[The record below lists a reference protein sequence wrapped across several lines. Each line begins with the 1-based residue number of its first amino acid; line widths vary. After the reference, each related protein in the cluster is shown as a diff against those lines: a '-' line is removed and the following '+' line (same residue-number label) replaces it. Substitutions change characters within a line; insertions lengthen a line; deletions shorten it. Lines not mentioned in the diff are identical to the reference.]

1 MKKTAL
7 LALAVMILA
16 PSFAMGENLLPLKTV
31 LSVSPSGSSSAISSE
46 ASEYA
51 TSASNTAATNASGV
65 NNGIYEATY
74 VPVSQIETDPNMVP
88 QNAAAK
94 GEPVPVQR
102 QPRVRIR
109 TKQRSQGNSYWNAGG
124 KGWRSYY

>member
-7 LALAVMILA
+7 LLAAMMLI
-16 PSFAMGENLLPLKTV
+16 PSFACAETLLPLQTV
-31 LSVSPSGSSSAISSE
+31 LSVGPAPVASSAIAGE
-46 ASEYA
+46 AANY
-51 TSASNTAATNASGV
+51 TSAGTTTATNINDGT
-65 NNGIYEATY
+65 YEATFI
-74 VPVSQIETDPNMVP
+74 PASQVETDPNMVP

-94 GEPVPVQR
+94 GQPVPEQR

-124 KGWRSYY
+124 KGFKSYYN

>member
-7 LALAVMILA
+7 LLATMMLI
-16 PSFAMGENLLPLKTV
+16 PSFACAESLLPISTV
-31 LSVSPSGSSSAISSE
+31 LSIGPQSTAQSAIAE
-46 ASEYA
+46 
-51 TSASNTAATNASGV
+51 GV
-65 NNGIYEATY
+65 NQTVSQKSNVSSNSNGTYEATY
-74 VPVSQIETDPNMVP
+74 VPASQVETDPNMIP

-94 GEPVPVQR
+94 GEPVPVQT

-124 KGWRSYY
+124 KGWKSYY

>member
-7 LALAVMILA
+7 LLVTMMII
-16 PSFAMGENLLPLKTV
+16 PSFACAEGLLPLQTV
-31 LSVSPSGSSSAISSE
+31 LSVGPEPI
-46 ASEYA
+46 A
-51 TSASNTAATNASGV
+51 TSAVSSAVNEYSASNSVSNSET
-65 NNGIYEATY
+65 NNGVYEATY
-74 VPVSQIETDPNMVP
+74 VPASQVETDPNMIP

-124 KGWRSYY
+124 KGWKSYY

>member
-1 MKKTAL
+1 MKKSAL
-7 LALAVMILA
+7 LLAVMMLV
-16 PSFAMGENLLPLKTV
+16 PSFACAEGLLPLQTV
-31 LSVSPSGSSSAISSE
+31 LSVGPEPVASSVMSETNQYVSS
-46 ASEYA
+46 
-51 TSASNTAATNASGV
+51 NANNNEVNV

-74 VPVSQIETDPNMVP
+74 VPASQAETDPNMIP

-124 KGWRSYY
+124 KGWKSYY

>member
-7 LALAVMILA
+7 LLAIIILV
-16 PSFAMGENLLPLKTV
+16 PSFSCAQGLLPLQNV
-31 LSVSPSGSSSAISSE
+31 LSVGPEPVANSAISTE
-46 ASEYA
+46 V
-51 TSASNTAATNASGV
+51 SNTLDSGAGVNANNV

-74 VPVSQIETDPNMVP
+74 VPASAVETDPNMIP

-94 GEPVPVQR
+94 GQPVVEKR

-124 KGWRSYY
+124 KGFKSYY

>member
-1 MKKTAL
+1 MKKSVL

-16 PSFAMGENLLPLKTV
+16 PSFAMGEGLLPLKTV
-31 LSVSPSGSSSAISSE
+31 LSVSPSGSGSAILDESNQYVNSTAETNTNSS
-46 ASEYA
+46 
-51 TSASNTAATNASGV
+51 NV

-74 VPVSQIETDPNMVP
+74 IPASQAETDPNMVP

-102 QPRVRIR
+102 APRVRIR

-124 KGWRSYY
+124 KGWKSYY

>member
-1 MKKTAL
+1 MKKSAL
-7 LALAVMILA
+7 LLAVMMLV
-16 PSFAMGENLLPLKTV
+16 PSFACAEGLLPLQTV
-31 LSVSPSGSSSAISSE
+31 LSVGPEPVASSVLNETDQYVSANSKTTE
-46 ASEYA
+46 E
-51 TSASNTAATNASGV
+51 NV

-74 VPVSQIETDPNMVP
+74 VPVNQAETDPNMIP

-124 KGWRSYY
+124 KGWKSYY

>member
-7 LALAVMILA
+7 LLTIMMLV
-16 PSFAMGENLLPLKTV
+16 PSFACAEGLLPLQTV
-31 LSVSPSGSSSAISSE
+31 LSVGPEPVAYSSVANETNQYVSSNSNESAG
-46 ASEYA
+46 
-51 TSASNTAATNASGV
+51 NL

-74 VPVSQIETDPNMVP
+74 VPANQVETDPNMVP

-94 GEPVPVQR
+94 GDPVPVQK

-109 TKQRSQGNSYWNAGG
+109 TKQKSQGNLYWNTGG
-124 KGWRSYY
+124 KGFKSYF

>member
-7 LALAVMILA
+7 LLAVMMLV
-16 PSFAMGENLLPLKTV
+16 PSFACAEGLLPLQTI
-31 LSVSPSGSSSAISSE
+31 LSVGPEPVASSALANETNQYVSDSQN
-46 ASEYA
+46 
-51 TSASNTAATNASGV
+51 TGSNV

-74 VPVSQIETDPNMVP
+74 VPASQMETDPNMVP

-94 GEPVPVQR
+94 GEPVPAQR

-124 KGWRSYY
+124 KGWKSYY

>member
-7 LALAVMILA
+7 LLAAMILV
-16 PSFAMGENLLPLKTV
+16 PSFVSAEELLPLQNV
-31 LSVSPSGSSSAISSE
+31 LSVGPEPVASSAIS
-46 ASEYA
+46 AQADQYA
-51 TSASNTAATNASGV
+51 NANTNV

-74 VPVSQIETDPNMVP
+74 TPNGIEQFDENMVP

-94 GEPVPVQR
+94 GQPVPEKR

-124 KGWRSYY
+124 KGWKSYY

>member
-7 LALAVMILA
+7 LLAVMMLI
-16 PSFAMGENLLPLKTV
+16 PSFACAEKLLPLQTV
-31 LSVSPSGSSSAISSE
+31 LSVGPEPVASSVASSANQYVSNGE
-46 ASEYA
+46 NQA
-51 TSASNTAATNASGV
+51 TSGV

-74 VPVSQIETDPNMVP
+74 VPANQIETDPNMVP

-94 GEPVPVQR
+94 GEPVPEQS

-124 KGWRSYY
+124 KGWKSYYN